1 MTQAIRRR
9 WFGVGLAGCL
19 ALAVWGQYLL
29 ARQRPAFADGVV
41 LYAISAVLFLVLNGI
56 ADRAGIGLALPS
68 FEAREGPAHPPV
80 WPRPARI
87 GLVAASLLCAGGALR
102 VIISRPPAYW
112 GAFYLWLAS
121 IVLFVAAQVHRPSFA
136 GWAEWKRRAYANR
149 WEIAAVALML
159 VGGALLRGVNLAGVP
174 ANVGGDEGSQGLEAI
189 DFLTG
194 AKTNMF
200 ETGWLGVPTMSFL
213 WQALWFKVFG
223 ISVTTLRLPWAFVGT
238 VTLLVFY
245 LLVRRLLGKR
255 LALISTFF
263 LTTYHYHIHYSRLGS
278 NQVADALFMA
288 LVLYF
293 LTRGL
298 STRQPLDFALAGVSL
313 GASIYFYA
321 GARLTF
327 VVVAAYL
334 VVVGLL
340 DERKLRGQASNLMI
354 LVGAAFVVA
363 LPLGYFYYKHPDD
376 FNARLNM
383 VGIIQSGWLEREVQ
397 ITGRPAI
404 RILADQFQRAF
415 FAFNYYHDRTVW
427 YGATIPL
434 MDFASSIFFLLGLV
448 LATFRWRRDGYLPFL
463 VWFWLGLILGGM
475 MTESP
480 PSSQRLIT
488 LAPSAS
494 LFASLALTRTW
505 DMLGAAMGKA
515 RAWSDRFIVI
525 SLVCLALIGT
535 VYYFH
540 RLMPKRLYGSL
551 NGEVATEMGYYL
563 RDLGPD
569 YRCYFFGPGR
579 MYYGFSTIPFIARGV
594 EGLDV
599 SQPISGPPDF
609 VLPDKG
615 AVFVF
620 LPERL
625 WEWNFVKQKYPGGT
639 IRDFAHA
646 RSQDLLFTAYVVP
659 RNIVQA
665 ASGP

>member
-1 MTQAIRRR
+1 MTQGIRRS
-9 WFGVGLAGCL
+9 WFGLGLVCCL
-19 ALAVWGQYLL
+19 ALALWGQYLL
-29 ARQRPAFADGVV
+29 ARQRPAFADGVA
-41 LYAISAVLFLVLNGI
+41 LYAISAVLFLVLNGV
-56 ADRAGIGLALPS
+56 ADRAGIGVAPPS
-68 FEAREGPAHPPV
+68 VRESAARPLLWIRSV
-80 WPRPARI
+80 RI
-87 GLVAASLLCAGGALR
+87 GLVAVSLLCAGAALR
-102 VIISRPPAYW
+102 IVMSAPRTYW
-112 GAFYLWLAS
+112 PAFYLWLAS
-121 IVLFVAAQVHRPSFA
+121 IVLFVAAYVHRPSLG
-136 GWAEWKRRAYANR
+136 GWAHLKRRAYENR

-159 VGGALLRGVNLAGVP
+159 VAGALLRGVNLAGVP

-194 AKTNMF
+194 AKANMF

-213 WQALWFKVFG
+213 WQALWFKLFG
-223 ISVTTLRLPWAFVGT
+223 ISVATLRLPWAFVGT
-238 VTLLVFY
+238 VTILVFY

-255 LALISTFF
+255 LALISAFF

-298 STRQPLDFALAGVSL
+298 STRQPLDFALAGAFL

-334 VVVGLL
+334 VLVGLL
-340 DERKLRGQASNLMI
+340 NERKLQGQASNL
-354 LVGAAFVVA
+354 LVLAGAAFLVA

-397 ITGRPAI
+397 ITDRSTV

-448 LATFRWRRDGYLPFL
+448 LATFRWRREGYLPFL

-488 LAPSAS
+488 LAPSAG

-505 DMLGAAMGKA
+505 DMAGAVLGKA
-515 RAWSDRFIVI
+515 RRWSDQWIAV
-525 SLVCLALIGT
+525 SLACLALIGT

-579 MYYGFSTIPFIARGV
+579 MYYGFATIPFIARGV
-594 EGLDV
+594 EGVDV
-599 SQPISGPPDF
+599 LQPISGPPDF

-625 WEWNFVKQKYPGGT
+625 WEWNFVRQKYPGGK

-646 RSQDLLFTAYVVP
+646 QSQDLLFTAYEVPHSIVV
-659 RNIVQA
+659 A
-665 ASGP
+665 ATGP

>member
-1 MTQAIRRR
+1 MTQGIQRR
-9 WFGVGLAGCL
+9 WLGLGVAVCL
-19 ALAVWGQYLL
+19 ALALWGQYLL

-41 LYAISAVLFLVLNGI
+41 LYAISAVLFLVLNRM
-56 ADRAGIGLALPS
+56 AERAGIG
-68 FEAREGPAHPPV
+68 EAPPQ
-80 WPRPARI
+80 PQQAARPLLWARPVRI
-87 GLVAASLLCAGGALR
+87 GLVAASLLAAGLCLRIIIGRPATYWTAL
-102 VIISRPPAYW
+102 
-112 GAFYLWLAS
+112 YLWLVA
-121 IVLFVAAQVHRPSFA
+121 IILFVVAYVHRPA
-136 GWAEWKRRAYANR
+136 WPTWADLKRRAYANR

-159 VGGALLRGVNLAGVP
+159 IAGALLRGANLAGIP

-213 WQALWFKVFG
+213 WQAAWFKVFG

-238 VTLLVFY
+238 VTILVFY
-245 LLVRRLLGKR
+245 LLVRRLFGKR
-255 LALISTFF
+255 LALVSGFF
-263 LTTYHYHIHYSRLGS
+263 LTAYHYHIHYSRLGS

-298 STRQPLDFALAGVSL
+298 STRQPLDFALAGVFL
-313 GASIYFYA
+313 GGSIYFYA

-334 VVVGLL
+334 VMVALL
-340 DERKLRGQASNLMI
+340 DERKLQGQASNL
-354 LVGAAFVVA
+354 LVLAGAAFVVA

-397 ITGRPAI
+397 ITGRPMV

-448 LATFRWRRDGYLPFL
+448 LATFRWRREPYLPFL

-494 LFASLALTRTW
+494 LFVALALTRTW
-505 DMLGAAMGKA
+505 DMFGAALGKA
-515 RAWSDRFIVI
+515 RAWSDRVI
-525 SLVCLALIGT
+525 AVSLVCLALIGT

-579 MYYGFSTIPFIARGV
+579 MYYGFATIPFIARGV
-594 EGLDV
+594 EGVDV
-599 SQPISGPPDF
+599 LQPLSGAPDF

-625 WEWNFVKQKYPGGT
+625 WEWNFVKEKYPGGK

-646 RSQDLLFTAYVVP
+646 KSQDLLFTAYVVP
-659 RNIVQA
+659 RSVVEA
-665 ASGP
+665 AANP

>member
-1 MTQAIRRR
+1 MTQGIRKP
-9 WFGVGLAGCL
+9 WFAVGLACCL
-19 ALAVWGQYLL
+19 ALALWGQYLF
-29 ARQRPAFADGVV
+29 ARQRPAFADGVA
-41 LYAISAVLFLVLNGI
+41 LYATSAVLFLALNGV
-56 ADRAGIGLALPS
+56 ADRAGVGATAD
-68 FEAREGPAHPPV
+68 EAREGAARPV
-80 WPRPARI
+80 VWTRPVRMGFVAAALVCAGWALRILASRPAT
-87 GLVAASLLCAGGALR
+87 
-102 VIISRPPAYW
+102 YW
-112 GAFYLWLAS
+112 MAFYLWVVS
-121 IVLFVAAQVHRPSFA
+121 ILLFVAAHVHRPAFA
-136 GWAEWKRRAYANR
+136 GWAQLKRRAYENR
-149 WEIAAVALML
+149 WEIAAVTLML
-159 VGGALLRGVNLAGVP
+159 IAGALLRGVNLAHVP

-194 AKTNMF
+194 VRTNMF

-223 ISVTTLRLPWAFVGT
+223 ISVATLRLPWAFVGT
-238 VTLLVFY
+238 ATILVFY

-255 LALISTFF
+255 LALISAFF

-298 STRQPLDFALAGVSL
+298 STRQPLDFALAGAFL

-334 VVVGLL
+334 VLVGLL
-340 DERKLRGQASNLMI
+340 DERALRGQASNLMI
-354 LVGAAFVVA
+354 LAGAAFVVA
-363 LPLGYFYYKHPDD
+363 LPLAYFYYKHPDD

-397 ITGRPAI
+397 ITGRPAV

-434 MDFASSIFFLLGLV
+434 MDFASSVFFLLGLV
-448 LATFRWRRDGYLPFL
+448 LATLRWRRRGYLPFL
-463 VWFWLGLILGGM
+463 IWFWLGLILGGM

-505 DMLGAAMGKA
+505 DMFAATLGKA
-515 RAWSDRFIVI
+515 RPWADRLIAV
-525 SLVCLALIGT
+525 SLVCLALVGT

-563 RDLGPD
+563 RELGPD

-579 MYYGFSTIPFIARGV
+579 MYYGFATIPFIARGV
-594 EGLDV
+594 EGQDV
-599 SQPISGPPDF
+599 LQPISEPPDF

-639 IRDFAHA
+639 IHDFAHA
-646 RSQDLLFTAYVVP
+646 QSQELLFSAYVVP
-659 RNIVQA
+659 RSVVEA

>member
-1 MTQAIRRR
+1 MTQGIRRT
-9 WFGVGLAGCL
+9 WFRVGVVCCL
-19 ALAVWGQYLL
+19 ALAAWGQYLF
-29 ARQRPAFADGVV
+29 ARQRPAFADGVA
-41 LYAISAVLFLVLNGI
+41 LYAVSAALFLVLNGI
-56 ADRAGIGLALPS
+56 ADRAGIGGATAQ
-68 FEAREGPAHPPV
+68 ARPGE
-80 WPRPARI
+80 PRPVLCARPVRA
-87 GLVAASLLCAGGALR
+87 GLVLASLLCAGATVR
-102 VIISRPPAYW
+102 IIVSAPATYW
-112 GAFYLWLAS
+112 AAFGLWLVS
-121 IVLFVAAQVHRPSFA
+121 IALFVAAQVHRPAFP
-136 GWAEWKRRAYANR
+136 GWAEMGRRMYDNR

-159 VGGALLRGVNLAGVP
+159 VAGALLRGVNLAGVP

-200 ETGWLGVPTMSFL
+200 ATGWLGVPTMSFL

-238 VTLLVFY
+238 ATILVFY
-245 LLVRRLLGKR
+245 LLVRRLLGRR
-255 LALISTFF
+255 LALISAFF
-263 LTTYHYHIHYSRLGS
+263 LTAYHYHIHYSRLGS

-298 STRQPLDFALAGVSL
+298 SRRQPLDFALAGVFL

-334 VVVGLL
+334 VLIGLL
-340 DERKLRGQASNLMI
+340 DERKLQGQAANL
-354 LVGAAFVVA
+354 LVMAGAAFVVA
-363 LPLGYFYYKHPDD
+363 LPLAYFYYKNPDD

-397 ITGRPAI
+397 ITGRPMA

-448 LATFRWRRDGYLPFL
+448 LATFRWRREGYLPLL

-494 LFASLALTRTW
+494 LFASLALTQTW
-505 DMLGAAMGKA
+505 DMFGAALGKV
-515 RAWSDRFIVI
+515 RAWSDRAIAV

-551 NGEVATEMGYYL
+551 NGEVATGMGYYL

-579 MYYGFSTIPFIARGV
+579 MYYGFATIPFIARGV
-594 EGLDV
+594 EGVDV
-599 SQPISGPPDF
+599 LQPISGPPDF

-625 WEWNFVKQKYPGGT
+625 WEWNFVKAKYPGGK
-639 IRDFAHA
+639 IRDFAHVH
-646 RSQDLLFTAYVVP
+646 SQDLLFTAYVVP
-659 RNIVQA
+659 RNVIA
-665 ASGP
+665 AVSGP